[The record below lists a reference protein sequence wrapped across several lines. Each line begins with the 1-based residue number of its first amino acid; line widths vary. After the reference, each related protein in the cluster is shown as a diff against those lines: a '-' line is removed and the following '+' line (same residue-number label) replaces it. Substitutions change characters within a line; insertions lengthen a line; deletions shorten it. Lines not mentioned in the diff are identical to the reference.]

1 MPLKYRI
8 DSERVQIRETANEV
22 DVEFEL
28 TFLQEEPLLSNMREV
43 QKRFEDNDVYTDVL
57 FYLNQDQE
65 RQYKIIVRKDYY
77 EDFLLALLKYRIL
90 EGLEWTE

>member
-8 DSERVQIRETANEV
+8 DSERVQIRETSNEE

-28 TFLQEEPLLSNMREV
+28 TFLQEEPLLSKMREV
-43 QKRFEDNDVYTDVL
+43 QKRFEDNDIYTDVL

-65 RQYKIIVRKDYY
+65 RQYKIIVRNDFYV
-77 EDFLLALLKYRIL
+77 DFLLALMKYRIL

>member
-8 DSERVQIRETANEV
+8 DSERVQIRETANDV

>member
-1 MPLKYRI
+1 MPLTYRF
-8 DSERVQIRETANEV
+8 DSERIRIRETANDE

-28 TFLQEEPLLSNMREV
+28 TFLQDEPLLSKMREV
-43 QKRFEDNDVYTDVL
+43 QRRFEDNDVYTDVL

-65 RQYKIIVRKDYY
+65 RQYKIIVRKDFY

-90 EGLEWTE
+90 EGIEWTN

>member
-1 MPLKYRI
+1 MPLIYHYDPEQVR
-8 DSERVQIRETANEV
+8 IRETVNDE

-28 TFLQEEPLLSNMREV
+28 TFLQDEPLFSKMREV

-65 RQYKIIVRKDYY
+65 RQYRIIVCKDFYD
-77 EDFLLALLKYRIL
+77 DFLLALLKYRIL
-90 EGLEWTE
+90 NGLEWKD

>member
-8 DSERVQIRETANEV
+8 DSERVQIRETANEG

-28 TFLQEEPLLSNMREV
+28 TFLQEEPLLSSMREV

-65 RQYKIIVRKDYY
+65 RQYKIIVRNDFY

>member
-1 MPLKYRI
+1 MPLNYRI
-8 DSERVQIRETANEV
+8 DSERVRIRETTNDD

-28 TFLQEEPLLSNMREV
+28 TFLQDEPLLSKMREV

-65 RQYKIIVRKDYY
+65 RQYRIIVRKDFYT
-77 EDFLLALLKYRIL
+77 DFLLALLKFRIL
-90 EGLEWTE
+90 EGLEWAE

>member
-8 DSERVQIRETANEV
+8 DSERVQIRETANDV

-57 FYLNQDQE
+57 LYLNQDQE

>member
-1 MPLKYRI
+1 MPLIYHYDPEQVR
-8 DSERVQIRETANEV
+8 IRETVNDE

-28 TFLQEEPLLSNMREV
+28 TFLQDEPLFSKMREV

-65 RQYKIIVRKDYY
+65 RQYRIIVRKDFYD
-77 EDFLLALLKYRIL
+77 DFLLALLKYRIL
-90 EGLEWTE
+90 NGLEWKD